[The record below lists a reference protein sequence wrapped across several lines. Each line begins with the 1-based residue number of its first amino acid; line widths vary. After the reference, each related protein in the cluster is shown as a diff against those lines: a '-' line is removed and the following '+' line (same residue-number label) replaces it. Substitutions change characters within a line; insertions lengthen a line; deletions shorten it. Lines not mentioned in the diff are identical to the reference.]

1 MSAIPIISTT
11 LKVMLQNDTQ
21 QLRTTIS
28 WVEQRYQSYNQNC
41 TQANM
46 TSAGIATAD
55 QNAILAF
62 IGDLNRLKTLMN
74 GTLPSDATNMK
85 FDCAAVLGIL

>member
-1 MSAIPIISTT
+1 MSLIPMDSAHIQ
-11 LKVMLQNDTQ
+11 LALQNDVQ
-21 QLRTTIS
+21 QLRTTLS
-28 WVEQRYQSYNQNC
+28 WIEERYQSYNQNMT
-41 TQANM
+41 TQNM

-62 IGDLNRLKTLMN
+62 IGDLNRLKTLAN

-85 FDCAAVLGIL
+85 YDCAAILGIM

>member
-1 MSAIPIISTT
+1 MSVIPISLNNLEIA
-11 LKVMLQNDTQ
+11 LQNDTQ
-21 QLRTTIS
+21 QLRTTIA

-46 TSAGIATAD
+46 TSAGISTAD

>member
-1 MSAIPIISTT
+1 MSAIPLS
-11 LKVMLQNDTQ
+11 LQNFQVMFQNDAQ
-21 QLRTTIS
+21 ELRTFIS

-41 TQANM
+41 TQVNM
-46 TSAGIATAD
+46 TTAGIATAD
-55 QNAILAF
+55 QNAVLAF
-62 IGDLNRLKTLMN
+62 IGDLNRLKTLAN

>member
-1 MSAIPIISTT
+1 MSLIPMNQANIQ
-11 LKVMLQNDTQ
+11 LMVQNDAQ
-21 QLRTTIS
+21 QLRTTIA
-28 WVEQRYQSYNQNC
+28 WIEQRYQSYNQNC
-41 TQANM
+41 TVANM
-46 TSAGIATAD
+46 TAATIATAD

-74 GTLPSDATNMK
+74 GTLPADATNMK

>member
-1 MSAIPIISTT
+1 MSLIPMNQANIQ
-11 LKVMLQNDTQ
+11 LMVQNDAQ
-21 QLRTTIS
+21 QLRTMIA

-41 TQANM
+41 TTANM
-46 TSAGIATAD
+46 TTATIATAD
-55 QNAILAF
+55 QNSILAF

>member
-1 MSAIPIISTT
+1 MSLIPMSQANIQ
-11 LKVMLQNDTQ
+11 LALQNDVQ
-21 QLRTTIS
+21 QLRTFID
-28 WVEQRYQSYNQNC
+28 WVQQRYQSYNQNMT
-41 TQANM
+41 TQNM

-62 IGDLNRLKTLMN
+62 IGDLNRLQTLMN

-85 FDCAAVLGIL
+85 YDCAAILGVL